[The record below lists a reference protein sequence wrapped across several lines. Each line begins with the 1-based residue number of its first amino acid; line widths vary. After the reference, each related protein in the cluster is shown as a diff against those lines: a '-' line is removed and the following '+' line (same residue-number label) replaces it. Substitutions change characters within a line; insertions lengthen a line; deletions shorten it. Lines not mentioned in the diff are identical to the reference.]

1 MEFEQVVRLAAQTI
15 EGIAV
20 AILVIGTAVV
30 LVRTAVGIAR
40 PDRSTEVAYQSA
52 RQGLGKVL
60 LLGLE
65 VLIAGDVIATVAID
79 QTIASVGALA
89 GIVLIRIVL
98 SWSIEMET
106 AGHWPWRRSTARAD
120 TEIARSHDG

>member
-1 MEFEQVVRLAAQTI
+1 MEFEQVIRLAAQTI

-30 LVRTAVGIAR
+30 LVRTAIGIIR
-40 PDRSTEVAYQSA
+40 PDRSTEIAYESA
-52 RQGLGKVL
+52 RQGLGRVL

-79 QTIASVGALA
+79 QTLSSVGALA

-106 AGHWPWRRSTARAD
+106 AGHWPWRASTARAE